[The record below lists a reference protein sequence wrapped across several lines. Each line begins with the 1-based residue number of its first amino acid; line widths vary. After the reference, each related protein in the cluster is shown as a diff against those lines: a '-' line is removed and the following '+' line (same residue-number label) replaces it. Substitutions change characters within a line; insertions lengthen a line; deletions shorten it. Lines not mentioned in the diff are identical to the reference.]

1 MQSSTSALTSRN
13 YRTYLAGATLS
24 LNGLWIYRV
33 ALGWFTWEMT
43 RSELW
48 VGIIAATQFGPAVVL
63 GPIFGVLAD
72 RIDRRSA
79 SMLIHAA
86 SVMNMLALGLLTLLG
101 FMDIRM
107 LVLLATTQG
116 VLDGALA
123 PVRMSI
129 VPNLVSVRQ
138 VPNAIALVSINFNL
152 SRVVGPTIAG
162 LIITAFGVAGAFMF
176 SAAGYLGMAIAM
188 GLIRLAPGRKSQS
201 TRKRHWAELVDG
213 AKYVLASPVIRGLL
227 LVTGLSAVFGR
238 GVLELMPVFADQVYG
253 GQART
258 LALLTSSIGAGSILA
273 GLAMSRNTEWT
284 NYRTI
289 RICLLLSGL
298 LVVLLGCV
306 NQLIPA
312 IVVVALLGI
321 TLSVCG
327 IGSQI
332 LLQSG
337 IDDDFRGRVSS
348 IWSLIA
354 FGGTSLGSMLVG
366 TTAHFFGLP
375 VAATAAGLACI
386 LLGLIG
392 FRRDTSHT
400 G

>member
-33 ALGWFTWEMT
+33 ALGWFTWELT

-188 GLIRLAPGRKSQS
+188 GMIRLAPARKSQS

-213 AKYVLASPVIRGLL
+213 AKYVLASPVIRDLL

-289 RICLLLSGL
+289 RISLLLSGM

-366 TTAHFFGLP
+366 ITAHFFGLP
-375 VAATAAGLACI
+375 VAAMAAGLACT

-392 FRRDTSHT
+392 FRRDASHT
-400 G
+400 R

>member
-1 MQSSTSALTSRN
+1 MTSPRSALSSRN
-13 YRTYLAGATLS
+13 YRTYIAGATLS

-33 ALGWFTWEMT
+33 ALGWFTWQLT

-48 VGIIAATQFGPAVVL
+48 VGLIAATQFAPAVIF

-72 RIDRRSA
+72 RIDRRTA

-86 SVMNMLALGLLTLLG
+86 SVINMLALGLLTLWE
-101 FMDIRM
+101 FTDIH
-107 LVLLATTQG
+107 LLLLLALAQG

-138 VPNAIALVSINFNL
+138 LPNAIALISINFNL
-152 SRVVGPTIAG
+152 SRVLGPTIAG
-162 LIITAFGVAGAFMF
+162 VIITTFGVAGAFMT
-176 SAAGYLGMAIAM
+176 SAAGYLGMVVAM
-188 GLIRLAPGRKSQS
+188 SRIRLAPSSKPD
-201 TRKRHWAELVDG
+201 KEHKDHWVELVDG
-213 AKYVLASPVIRGLL
+213 AKYVLGNPAIRGLL
-227 LVTGLSAVFGR
+227 LVTALSAVFGR
-238 GVLELMPVFADQVYG
+238 GVLELMPAFADQVYG

-258 LALLTSSIGAGSILA
+258 LAMLTSSIGVGSIVA
-273 GLAMSRNTEWT
+273 GLAMSRNSDWT
-284 NYRTI
+284 DYRTI

-298 LVVLLGCV
+298 LVTLLGSI
-306 NQLIPA
+306 NQFFSA
-312 IVVVALLGI
+312 IVLVALLGA

-327 IGSQI
+327 IGAQI

-366 TTAHFFGLP
+366 VTAHFWGLQL
-375 VAATAAGLACI
+375 AATAAGITCT
-386 LLGLIG
+386 LLSVIG
-392 FRRDTSHT
+392 FRGKDSRSS
-400 G
+400 